1 MAYRAGRDVRQVGSN
16 ARGVD
21 HIVEGELIHQGRE
34 LQEQRQRLERA
45 ASAIE
50 VSLAQDRRRGGAE
63 ITHLSD
69 TARGAS
75 NN

>member
-50 VSLAQDRRRGGAE
+50 VSLAQDRRRGAE